1 MKFLSPMLLL
11 LLLVAPALV
20 ALYLYLLGRKKRMA
34 LRYADIGM
42 VKAALGK
49 GAAVR
54 RHLPPAL
61 LYAAIILMII
71 GIAKPTAM
79 VTLPSQRAMVIL
91 AMDVSGSMRAED
103 VEPNRLVAAQM
114 AAKQFIK
121 EQPSTTQI
129 GIVAF
134 AGAAALVQSPTLN
147 REETIQAI
155 DRFRT
160 YRGTAIGSGILVSL
174 QTIFPDAAFDP
185 RFSES
190 EFSRGRDTQ
199 GASLDYT
206 PPTNVKPVPP
216 GSYQNAV
223 IILLTDGRATA
234 GPDPIESAR
243 LASERGVRVFTVGL
257 GNPNGG
263 ARGGMQFDEETL
275 KTIADVT
282 QGKYFSAASSVQL
295 NEVYKSLNT
304 QLVMERQETEIT
316 ALFVALAAVLA
327 IAAGALSL
335 MWHSRIL

>member
-11 LLLVAPALV
+11 LLLVAPALI

-42 VKAALGK
+42 VKEALGPHAAL
-49 GAAVR
+49 R
-54 RHLPPAL
+54 RHLPAAL
-61 LYAAIILMII
+61 LYGAIILMLI

-79 VTLPSQRAMVIL
+79 ITLPSQRAMVIL

-103 VEPNRLVAAQM
+103 VEPNRLIAAQL
-114 AAKQFIK
+114 AAKQFIA

-129 GIVAF
+129 GVVAF

-190 EFSRGRDTQ
+190 EFRRGRESQ

-206 PPTNVKPVPP
+206 PQTNVKPVPP

-243 LASERGVRVFTVGL
+243 LAAERGVRVFTVGL
-257 GNPNGG
+257 GSATGG
-263 ARGGMQFDEETL
+263 GRGGFQFDEETL

-282 QGKYFSAASSVQL
+282 MGKYFSATSSATL

-316 ALFVALAAVLA
+316 AIFAALAALLT
-327 IAAGALSL
+327 IAAGAMSL

>member
-11 LLLVAPALV
+11 LLLAAPALI

-42 VKAALGK
+42 VKEALGPHAAL
-49 GAAVR
+49 R
-54 RHLPPAL
+54 RHLPAAL
-61 LYAAIILMII
+61 LYGAIILMLI

-79 VTLPSQRAMVIL
+79 ITLPSQRAMVIL

-103 VEPNRLVAAQM
+103 VEPNRLVAAQT
-114 AAKQFIK
+114 AAKQFIA

-190 EFSRGRDTQ
+190 EFG
-199 GASLDYT
+199 
-206 PPTNVKPVPP
+206 PVPP

-243 LASERGVRVFTVGL
+243 LAAERGVRVFTVGL
-257 GNPNGG
+257 GSATGG
-263 ARGGMQFDEETL
+263 GRGGYQFDEETL
-275 KTIADVT
+275 KNIAGVT
-282 QGKYFSAASSVQL
+282 MGKYFSATSSATL

-316 ALFVALAAVLA
+316 AIFAALAALLT
-327 IAAGALSL
+327 IAAGAMSL
-335 MWHSRIL
+335 VWHSRIL